1 MKKNLIC
8 SSIVGFLTSWFLIFV
23 IKNPFIEEFKGLA
36 SLGDKVWWLLL
47 ITPVLFFVGMLAA
60 IFISRIISVFLQLAK
75 FAEVGIL
82 NTAID
87 FGILNLLIWL
97 TGITG
102 GWAIAPLNA
111 ASFLCA
117 TTNSYFWNKFWTF
130 KKKGGA
136 AGGEF
141 VQFLVISAIG
151 IGINTGIVVAGT
163 TLISPALGMSP
174 AAWANIMKLLAT
186 FVSLVW
192 NFLGYK
198 FIVFKEIKQSQTPL
212 N

>member
-1 MKKNLIC
+1 MKKNLIY

-23 IKNPFIEEFKGLA
+23 IKNPFVEEFKSLA

-47 ITPVLFFVGMLAA
+47 ITPAIFFIGMLAA
-60 IFISRIISVFLQLAK
+60 AFISRIISVFLQLAK

-111 ASFLCA
+111 TSFLCA

-130 KKKGGA
+130 KKKDGA
-136 AGGEF
+136 KGGEF
-141 VQFLVISAIG
+141 IQFLIVSAIG

-163 TLISPALGMSP
+163 TLVSPVLGMSP

-198 FIVFKEIKQSQTPL
+198 FIVFKSKEV
-212 N
+212 